1 MKRIAGR
8 FLAVFLVLSLL
19 TGCTVEVREEKK
31 DSGGN
36 QYYLYYVNKEETKI
50 VKEDYRPEKESA
62 EFMLKDLTGRLNSHE
77 AETNNQP
84 LLPAEVEIK
93 SYELQDSLLRLDF
106 GNGYS
111 SMSRTREI
119 LVRAGLVRTYQQVPG
134 VTGVVFYVGDKEL
147 LDSKG
152 NPVGEMDNSS
162 FVELWGND
170 KDAYRSDTFTLYFTD
185 KTGKKLIPENRTVS
199 YKRSIPKERV
209 ILDQLIKGPMVKE
222 HYPTLPGET
231 QVLGIVT
238 ADRVCYVDFNK
249 IFSDY
254 ALDISE
260 KTVIYSVVN
269 SLLATADADKVQIMI
284 NGEDDAELGEGTSL
298 YNFYG
303 WNEDLILAEEPEE

>member
-1 MKRIAGR
+1 MV
-8 FLAVFLVLSLL
+8 LACSLL
-19 TGCTVEVREEKK
+19 TGCTVEVQEEKK

-36 QYYLYYVNKEETKI
+36 QYYLYCINKEETKI
-50 VKEDYRPEKESA
+50 VKEDYTPEKESA
-62 EFMLKDLTGRLNSHE
+62 GFMLQDLTEKLNSHGTGTE
-77 AETNNQP
+77 NQA
-84 LLPAEVEIK
+84 LLPGEVDIL
-93 SYELQDSLLRLDF
+93 SYELKDSVLRLNF
-106 GNGYS
+106 GTEYS

-134 VTGVVFYVGDKEL
+134 VTGVIFYVGDSEL
-147 LDSKG
+147 LDSRG
-152 NPVGEMDNSS
+152 NAVGEMNNSS
-162 FVELWGND
+162 FVELWGNN

-185 KTGKKLIPENRTVS
+185 KTGEKLVPENRTVS

-209 ILDQLIKGPMVKE
+209 ILDQLIKGPMVKG

-231 QVLGIVT
+231 EVLGVST
-238 ADRVCYVDFNK
+238 ADKVCYVNFNQ

-284 NGEDDAELGEGTSL
+284 NGEDDAEFGEGTSL

-303 WNEDLILAEEPEE
+303 WNMDIISAEDPEE